1 MKRDKKR
8 GGRKNN
14 LLAPSLS
21 LSSSS
26 IFQKKKNFS
35 SKGNLSSSEILLPTR
50 IFISNRLP
58 FCSNSFSFLADDL
71 SPDRGPPPRYFRG
84 RPVFKGSR
92 RGRET
97 RYNDGGGSGNII
109 PRYGYIYIY
118 IIRCIPSVAVRRVQ
132 CSKERRMQFQRVI

>member
-14 LLAPSLS
+14 LLAPLS
-21 LSSSS
+21 LSPLLLYSK
-26 IFQKKKNFS
+26 KKKNFS

-50 IFISNRLP
+50 IFISNRLHFPTRLP
-58 FCSNSFSFLADDL
+58 FRSNSFSFLADDL

-118 IIRCIPSVAVRRVQ
+118 YSMHPLGCSAPS
-132 CSKERRMQFQRVI
+132 SMF